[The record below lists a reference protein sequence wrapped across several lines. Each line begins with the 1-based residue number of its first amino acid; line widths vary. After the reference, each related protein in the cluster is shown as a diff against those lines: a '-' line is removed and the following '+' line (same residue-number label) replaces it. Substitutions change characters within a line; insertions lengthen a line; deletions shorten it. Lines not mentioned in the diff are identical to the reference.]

1 MKIERLSEEQAK
13 IFLPQL
19 VALLRD
25 AVEGG
30 ASVGFMPPLGA
41 EAAEA
46 YWLEALQE
54 VRRGTRVLL
63 VSGVDGKVS
72 GAVQLA
78 LATKENGVHRA
89 EVQKLF
95 VHSRFRERGIGRA
108 LMRAIEEAAR
118 EEGRTLLVLDTEQ
131 GSAAES
137 LYAKYGYARA
147 GVIPQYARSTD
158 GSLHSSVFFYR
169 LL

>member
-1 MKIERLSEEQAK
+1 MKIERLSEEEAK
-13 IFLPQL
+13 ILLPQL

-30 ASVGFMPPLGA
+30 ASVGFMPPLRA
-41 EAAEA
+41 EAAEQ
-46 YWLEALQE
+46 YWSEALRDIRE
-54 VRRGTRVLL
+54 GSRVLL
-63 VSGVDGKVS
+63 MSSDDGELT

-78 LATKENGVHRA
+78 LATKENGAHRA

-108 LMRAIEEAAR
+108 LMRAVEEAAR

-137 LYAKYGYARA
+137 LYAKSGYTRA
-147 GVIPQYARSTD
+147 GVIPQYARSAD

>member
-1 MKIERLSEEQAK
+1 MKIERLSEEEAK

-19 VALLRD
+19 VSLLRD

-54 VRRGTRVLL
+54 VRQGTRVLL
-63 VSGVDGKVS
+63 VSSVDGEVS

-78 LATKENGVHRA
+78 LATKENGAHRA

-108 LMRAIEEAAR
+108 LMSAVEEAAR
-118 EEGRTLLVLDTEQ
+118 AEGRTLLVLDTEQ

-137 LYAKYGYARA
+137 LYAKYGYTRA
-147 GVIPQYARSTD
+147 GVIPQYARSAD